1 MNIFR
6 NGFKVRFHESE
17 YFGKLVEYQYQYI
30 NIKNI
35 FLKKLR
41 IFSPA
46 KLKKKIFAPGNY
58 HPIKVPTH

>member
-35 FLKKLR
+35 FLKKFCKEYL
-41 IFSPA
+41 A
-46 KLKKKIFAPGNY
+46 LQN
-58 HPIKVPTH
+58 